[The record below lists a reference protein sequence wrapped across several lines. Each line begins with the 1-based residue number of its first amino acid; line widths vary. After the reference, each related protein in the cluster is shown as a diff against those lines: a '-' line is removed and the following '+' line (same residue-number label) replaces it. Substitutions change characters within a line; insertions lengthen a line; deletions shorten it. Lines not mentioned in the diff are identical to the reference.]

1 MNNFYNSTR
10 DDNSTMASTQV
21 TRSVGGSNS
30 SNNNNMVEYD
40 NVESIPVFKTPNA
53 VRSNKD
59 ALRQFNLSQLAKSI
73 PLPTTDSDIKMKL
86 RELGEPIILFGEK
99 NYERA
104 ERLQELIRSIIEQ
117 HNGIPSY
124 IKQIFNNKNTSNTSL
139 TDNNSINNIE
149 MNNSNVGLT
158 GGLSNNITN
167 TKMKEQRISEEEFYT
182 EGSNELV
189 NVRKQI
195 LMYSLPR
202 STHRICLEKQRYN
215 YVNSVTYNKE
225 YNKYLSQLNT
235 FEYTSSQIV
244 DERGCSRGVISP
256 CDTYYACTGWSG
268 VSTIYATST
277 LSPLYKLIGH
287 VDRVNAINY
296 NNSGNH
302 IITASND
309 CTIMLWQCHSYTSN
323 NNYNNDI
330 TPLHVFKGHDD
341 KVNHV
346 EYHPIQS
353 VFGSCSDDKTFRLWD
368 VTTQKEI
375 MFQEGHNYALSSF
388 SFQQNGALLSTCD
401 IGGIGLIWDLR
412 VGKCLR
418 SLLGHGK
425 KITKVKFDNNCY
437 QLITCSEDNSIR
449 VWDLRHEKLPLFIPA
464 HQNAVCDVVYD
475 KGSGEYESRFVLTAG
490 LDGCIKFWDKRTWSV
505 VKVLTANEGDK
516 FISVDITK
524 DAKRVIASTLNK
536 TVKMW
541 EINE

>member
-10 DDNSTMASTQV
+10 DDDDDNDNSTMSTTQL
-21 TRSVGGSNS
+21 TRNA
-30 SNNNNMVEYD
+30 NNNNNIVEYD
-40 NVESIPVFKTPNA
+40 NVECIPIFKTPNA
-53 VRSNKD
+53 VQSNKD

-73 PLPTTDSDIKMKL
+73 PLPTTDNDIKMKL

-99 NYERA
+99 TYERA
-104 ERLQELIRSIIEQ
+104 ERLQELIRNIIEQ
-117 HNGIPSY
+117 NNGIPTY
-124 IKQIFNNKNTSNTSL
+124 IKQIFNNKNNNNTSL
-139 TDNNSINNIE
+139 TDNNSTIH
-149 MNNSNVGLT
+149 SNVSMI
-158 GGLSNNITN
+158 GGVSNMN
-167 TKMKEQRISEEEFYT
+167 TTKTKEQRSIEEEFYT

-195 LMYSLPR
+195 LMFSLPR
-202 STHRICLEKQRYN
+202 STYRISLEKQRYN
-215 YVNSVTYNKE
+215 YINSVTYNKE
-225 YNKYLSQLNT
+225 YNRYLSHLNA

-244 DERGCSRGVISP
+244 EERGCSRGVISP
-256 CDTYYACTGWSG
+256 CDNYYACTGWSG
-268 VSTIYATST
+268 ASTIYTTSD

-287 VDRVNAINY
+287 VDRVNSIHY
-296 NNSGNH
+296 NNNGDH

-309 CTIMLWQCHSYTSN
+309 CSVMLWKCLNERKYDEVH
-323 NNYNNDI
+323 NDI
-330 TPLHVFKGHDD
+330 TPFHVFKGHDD
-341 KVNHV
+341 KVNHC

-368 VTTQKEI
+368 VSTQKEI
-375 MFQEGHNYALSSF
+375 MCQEGHNYALSSF

-401 IGGIGLIWDLR
+401 VGGIGLVWDLR

-425 KITKVKFDNNCY
+425 KITKVRFDNNCY

-449 VWDLRHEKLPLFIPA
+449 VWDLRQEKSPLFIPA

-490 LDGCIKFWDKRTWSV
+490 LDGCIKCWDKRTWNV

-516 FISVDITK
+516 FISVDISK
-524 DAKRVIASTLNK
+524 DAKKVIASTLNK
-536 TVKMW
+536 TIKMW
-541 EINE
+541 EITE